1 MLFDLLLI
9 VGGLALL
16 ATGGELLVRG
26 AARLAARFGISPLV
40 IGLTVVAFGTSA
52 PELAVSLQAALSGS
66 TDLALG
72 NVVGSNIFNVLVVLG
87 VSAAI
92 VPLLVSR
99 QLVRVEVPIMIAIS
113 AMTVAISADGR
124 IGHVDGALLIGIM
137 TAYGV
142 WLVRSNQNDAAQDEH
157 VDTTPRGG
165 ATRNGLLI
173 LAGLAL
179 LVIGARWLVAG
190 AVNVATALGV
200 SQVVI
205 GLTIVAIGTSLPEV
219 ATSIIAAARGQR
231 DIAIGNVVGSNIFN
245 LSLILGTT
253 AVIAGPVPVAPAV
266 LTFDMIV
273 MTAVAL
279 ACLPIFFT
287 GYVIA
292 RWEGFLF
299 LAYYVA
305 YTTYLVL
312 DATDH
317 LLLSQFSDAMLFALP
332 LTGVTLLVLSARA
345 FRRQGERR
353 RARARAPREI
363 RPDRR

>member
-1 MLFDLLLI
+1 VRPYPTVLFDLLLI

-16 ATGGELLVRG
+16 AAGGELLVRG
-26 AARLAARFGISPLV
+26 AARLASRFGVSPLV

-52 PELAVSLQAALSGS
+52 PELAVSLQAALGGS
-66 TDLALG
+66 SDLAVG
-72 NVVGSNIFNVLVVLG
+72 NVIGSNIFNVLVVLG
-87 VSAAI
+87 ASATI
-92 VPLLVSR
+92 IPLLVSR
-99 QLVRVEVPIMIAIS
+99 QLVRVEVPIMIAVS
-113 AMTVAISADGR
+113 ALTVALSADGR
-124 IGHVDGALLIGIM
+124 IGSLDGALLIGIM
-137 TAYGV
+137 AAYSL
-142 WLVRSNQNDAAQDEH
+142 WLLRSTQTNNGYAEDVRTRSRD
-157 VDTTPRGG
+157 G
-165 ATRNGLLI
+165 AVRNGLLV

-190 AVNVATALGV
+190 AVNVAAALGI

-219 ATSIIAAARGQR
+219 ATSIIAATRGHR

-253 AVIAGPVPVAPAV
+253 AVVAGPIPVAPAV
-266 LTFDMIV
+266 LTFDMMV

-292 RWEGFLF
+292 RWEGLLF
-299 LAYYVA
+299 LTYYIA
-305 YTTYLVL
+305 YTLYLVM

-317 LLLSQFSDAMLFALP
+317 LLLSQFSAAMLFVLP

-345 FRRQGERR
+345 FRRQRGRS
-353 RARARAPREI
+353 RAGTRMP
-363 RPDRR
+363 